1 MMIRYLDLSD
11 EVDATIA
18 RYVITN
24 PPNDFKMHPTDKVI
38 IIINIIILKI
48 IRIAMIIGTI
58 YIMKFVITN
67 FQPLWWGFN
76 FEKFFEKNYWFQFPH
91 FRFCFQVFV
100 FIPYSD

>member
-1 MMIRYLDLSD
+1 MGIWTKIKSFLYPRVNDIMMIRYLDLSD

-67 FQPLWWGFN
+67 FQPL
-76 FEKFFEKNYWFQFPH
+76 
-91 FRFCFQVFV
+91 
-100 FIPYSD
+100 

>member
-38 IIINIIILKI
+38 IIINIIICKI
-48 IRIAMIIGTI
+48 MRIVIIIDIMIII
-58 YIMKFVITN
+58 IIMKFVITN
-67 FQPLWWGFN
+67 SQLLWQHLK
-76 FEKFFEKNYWFQFPH
+76 FEVDFEIMKNY
-91 FRFCFQVFV
+91 
-100 FIPYSD
+100 

>member
-38 IIINIIILKI
+38 IIMNIIILKI
-48 IRIAMIIGTI
+48 VVNFRILMIIDIMLIIT
-58 YIMKFVITN
+58 IMKFVIAN
-67 FQPLWWGFN
+67 SQP
-76 FEKFFEKNYWFQFPH
+76 
-91 FRFCFQVFV
+91 
-100 FIPYSD
+100 I